1 MEHSY
6 EYAMLYPEQIKKDPK
21 YQRNIDPNRIKQ
33 ITKHWDDDLVN
44 PPKVS
49 LRENGVYY
57 VFNGQHT
64 LAAWKKRYGNK
75 PIQCK
80 VYRGL
85 TETEEKDL
93 FVKQEG
99 FSKAVSKVDKLRAE
113 YNSGTEDVVDMV
125 RCAGL
130 AGCNIDFDITASNAK
145 NRINAVATAYSVY
158 KQIGHDQF
166 INMLEVLRKAFFG
179 DQTAFND
186 GFLKGMGYIYKNH
199 SEQFSNRKMIE
210 SLTKQPVD
218 WYRQMANQYTGSATA
233 RYAKAFVMQYNKGRR
248 SGKIVLGD

>member
-21 YQRNIDPNRIKQ
+21 YQREIDVARIKK
-33 ITKHWDDDLVN
+33 ITKNWDDDLVN
-44 PPKVS
+44 APKVS

-64 LAAWKKRYGNK
+64 LAAWKKRYGNR

-99 FSKAVSKVDKLRAE
+99 FSKPVGLVDKLRAE
-113 YNSGTEDVVDMV
+113 YNSGNDEVMDMV
-125 RCAGL
+125 RCVHL
-130 AGCNIDFDITASNAK
+130 AGCTIDFDNRTSQSQ
-145 NRINAVATAYSVY
+145 NRINAVTTAYNVY
-158 KQIGHDQF
+158 KDVGHDNF
-166 INMLEVLRKAFFG
+166 INIIDILRRSFYG
-179 DQTAFND
+179 DYRGFQD
-186 GFLKGMGYIYKNH
+186 GFLKGMKYLFKHHAENITVK
-199 SEQFSNRKMIE
+199 QMVTA
-210 SLTKQPVD
+210 LQKQPADYYVQQAN
-218 WYRQMANQYTGSATA
+218 RQEGSAA
-233 RYAKAFVMQYNKGRR
+233 VRYAKAFVAQYNKGKRTNR
-248 SGKIVLGD
+248 IDLAE

>member
-21 YQRNIDPNRIKQ
+21 YQRNIDSARIKQ
-33 ITKHWDDDLVN
+33 ITKHWNDDLVN

-49 LRENGVYY
+49 LRENGFYY

-99 FSKAVSKVDKLRAE
+99 FSKAVSKVDKIRAE

-125 RCAGL
+125 RCATL
-130 AGCNIDFDITASNAK
+130 AGCIIDFETACTSAK
-145 NRINAVATAYSVY
+145 NRINAISTAYTVY
-158 KQIGHDQF
+158 KSVGHDNF
-166 INMLEVLRKAFFG
+166 INILDILRRAFFG
-179 DQTAFND
+179 EQAAFND
-186 GFLKGMGYIYKNH
+186 GFLKGMGYLFKNH
-199 SEQFSNRKMIE
+199 SGKFSNRKMVEALAKSPI
-210 SLTKQPVD
+210 D
-218 WYRQMANQYTGSATA
+218 YYRQRANALSGSATS
-233 RYAKAFVMQYNKGRR
+233 RYARAFVEQYNKGKRT
-248 SGKIVLGD
+248 GKILLDE